1 MIEKALKGNSTYWMW
16 LVFLSLFMT
25 VGAICYCRQFLFG
38 LGMTG
43 MGRDLSWGL
52 YISQFTFLVGVAAG
66 GLMLVLP
73 CYIHNYK
80 TFGKLT
86 ILGEFLAISSIV
98 MCGMFIMADLGQPFR
113 GLNLFLHPTPN
124 SMLFW
129 DAMVLLGYLSL
140 NIICSWVILTAESKK
155 VRPPKWVYFFVYLSI
170 PFAVAIHTVTAMLYC
185 GLPGRHFWLTAIT
198 APRFLASAFA
208 AGPSV
213 IIIAC
218 LVMKRV
224 AHFDAGKEA
233 INKLTTII
241 MYAAIINA
249 FFILLEFF
257 VGYYSNIPGHKHSLE
272 YLFFG
277 IEHNGHVYN
286 NLVPFMWSSV
296 FLCLGGI
303 GLFAYMKIVKFS
315 TDVMIGVGCTMIFV
329 ALWLDKGLG
338 FVMGGLVINPLHEI
352 VEYYPTVNE
361 VGITLGIWATG
372 FFLVTVL
379 YKVAICVE
387 NEIEGDVGKREQCSI
402 EN

>member
-1 MIEKALKGNSTYWMW
+1 MIEKVLKGNSNYWMW
-16 LVFLSLFMT
+16 LAFLSAFIG
-25 VGAICYCRQFLFG
+25 VGAICYLRQYHFG
-38 LGMTG
+38 MYLTG

-73 CYIHNYK
+73 YYIHNYK
-80 TFGKLT
+80 TFGRLT
-86 ILGEFLAISSIV
+86 ILGEFLAISAIV
-98 MCGMFIMADLGQPFR
+98 MCLMFIMADIGQPLR
-113 GLNLFLHPTPN
+113 GLNMMLFPTPN

-129 DAMVLLGYLSL
+129 DMVVLLGYLGL
-140 NIICSWVILTAESKK
+140 NVICGWVILTAERKQVK
-155 VRPPKWVYFFVYLSI
+155 PPKWIYIFVYTSI
-170 PFAVAIHTVTAMLYC
+170 PFAVSIHTVTAMLYC

-208 AGPSV
+208 AGPAL

-218 LVMKRV
+218 LIMKRV

-241 MYAAIINA
+241 MYAALINA
-249 FFILLEFF
+249 FFVGLEFF
-257 VGYYSNIPGHKHSLE
+257 VGYYSNIPGHMHALQ

-277 IEHNGHVYN
+277 IEHHGQVYN

-296 FLCLGGI
+296 FLLFGGL
-303 GLFAYMKIVKFS
+303 GLFAYMKISKVYS
-315 TDVMIGVGCTMIFV
+315 DLLVGIGCGMVFL

-338 FVMGGLVINPLHEI
+338 FVMGGLAISPLHEI
-352 VEYYPTVNE
+352 VEYYPTANE
-361 VGITLGIWATG
+361 IGITLGIWATG

-379 YKVAICVE
+379 YKIAVSVE
-387 NEIEGDVGKREQCSI
+387 HEVES
-402 EN
+402 